1 MYGINNWIRTGN
13 QWIVCSH
20 KNNETAP
27 LSESI
32 VVINQKAKQQQQNH
46 CNVEVGCIIERWYN
60 TVACD
65 NWKHNLW
72 LKDCFETQLEK

>member
-13 QWIVCSH
+13 QRIVCSH

-46 CNVEVGCIIERWYN
+46 CNVEVGCIIER
-60 TVACD
+60 
-65 NWKHNLW
+65 
-72 LKDCFETQLEK
+72 

>member
-13 QWIVCSH
+13 QRTVCNH

-32 VVINQKAKQQQQNH
+32 AVTNQEAKQQQQNH
-46 CNVEVGCIIERWYN
+46 CNVIGYITER
-60 TVACD
+60 
-65 NWKHNLW
+65 
-72 LKDCFETQLEK
+72 